1 MKYDIPYMT
10 TEAVSLLKSLISI
23 PSISREET
31 QAADFLQNYIEM
43 TGMQTGR
50 KGNNVWCFSPM
61 FDLKKPTILLNS
73 HIDTVKPV
81 NGWRKD
87 PFTPREENGKLYGL
101 GSNDAGAS
109 VVSLLQVFLQ
119 LCRTSQKYNLIY
131 LASCEEEVSGKDGIE
146 SVLPGLPPV
155 SFAIVGEPTAKRDYT
170 TLRIGSLFDNPG
182 FETINE
188 GFGIK
193 EYMLGGYFAPIE
205 TQLSACSNC
214 VWFIAGISYFPSPG
228 NRIIWIFS

>member
-1 MKYDIPYMT
+1 MKYDISYMT

-31 QAADFLQNYIEM
+31 QAGDFLQNYIEM
-43 TGMQTGR
+43 AGMQTGR
-50 KGNNVWCFSPM
+50 KGNNVWCLSPM

-87 PFTPREENGKLYGL
+87 PFTPREENGKLGC
-101 GSNDAGAS
+101 SNDAGAS

-146 SVLPGLPPV
+146 IMLLWTSSV
-155 SFAIVGEPTAKRDYT
+155 SFSYSGRTDGDAARHCRKR
-170 TLRIGSLFDNPG
+170 LNGVRRH
-182 FETINE
+182 
-188 GFGIK
+188 
-193 EYMLGGYFAPIE
+193 
-205 TQLSACSNC
+205 C
-214 VWFIAGISYFPSPG
+214 
-228 NRIIWIFS
+228 NR